1 MDRKKKRAPRLRQSK
16 RLTVC
21 KAIDNFAENFSSIMK
36 KVLALCGSTRTHS
49 ANLGI
54 IRYVEKNLSDEV
66 QLEIFNELS
75 ALPHFNPDLD
85 KDNVPEIVERFRDKI
100 RNTDGVLI
108 CTPEYVFSLPGALK
122 NAIEW
127 CVSTTIFSE
136 KPVALIT
143 ASASGALA
151 HESLQ
156 LVMKTI
162 YADLRKETQLLIQGA
177 KGKVDNNGTVSH
189 SDTADELNKLCA
201 AFKTHLKE
209 PKAGNIL

>member
-1 MDRKKKRAPRLRQSK
+1 
-16 RLTVC
+16 
-21 KAIDNFAENFSSIMK
+21 MK
-36 KVLALCGSTRTHS
+36 KVLAICGSTRTHS

-54 IRYVEKNLSDEV
+54 IRYVEKILSAEV

-75 ALPHFNPDLD
+75 ALPHFNPDF
-85 KDNVPEIVERFRDKI
+85 DNDNAPEIVERFRDKI
-100 RNTDGVLI
+100 RNADGILI
-108 CTPEYVFSLPGALK
+108 CTPEYIFSLPGAMK

-143 ASASGALA
+143 ASASGTLA

-177 KGKVDNNGTVSH
+177 KGKVDNNGTISH
-189 SDTADELNKLCA
+189 FATAEQLQKLCL
-201 AFKTHLKE
+201 AFITHLKE
-209 PKAGNIL
+209 PKPRSIL

>member
-1 MDRKKKRAPRLRQSK
+1 MS
-16 RLTVC
+16 
-21 KAIDNFAENFSSIMK
+21 MK
-36 KVLALCGSTRTHS
+36 KVFAICGSTRAQS
-49 ANLGI
+49 ANLSI
-54 IRYVEKNLSDEV
+54 IQYLADIGAEQMEVE
-66 QLEIFNELS
+66 IYNELA

-85 KDNVPEIVERFRDKI
+85 KDRAPEIVEVLRAKI
-100 RNTDGVLI
+100 RNADGVII

-143 ASASGALA
+143 ASASGAKA

-162 YADLRKETQLLIQGA
+162 YADVREDTQILMQGA
-177 KGKVDNNGTVSH
+177 KGKVNDKGEITDN
-189 SDTADELNKLCA
+189 DTALKLKRLVSAFVDQMSRMDSEL
-201 AFKTHLKE
+201 
-209 PKAGNIL
+209 I

>member
-1 MDRKKKRAPRLRQSK
+1 
-16 RLTVC
+16 
-21 KAIDNFAENFSSIMK
+21 MK
-36 KVLALCGSTRTHS
+36 KVLAICGSTRTHS

-54 IRYVEKNLSDEV
+54 IRYVEKILSAEV

-75 ALPHFNPDLD
+75 ALPHFNPDF
-85 KDNVPEIVERFRDKI
+85 DNDNAPEIVERFRDKI
-100 RNTDGVLI
+100 RNADGILI
-108 CTPEYVFSLPGALK
+108 CTPEYIFSLPGAMK

-143 ASASGALA
+143 ASASGTLA

-177 KGKVDNNGTVSH
+177 KGKVDNNGTISH
-189 SDTADELNKLCA
+189 SPTAEQLQKLCL
-201 AFKTHLKE
+201 AFITHLKE
-209 PKAGNIL
+209 PKAGTIV

>member
-1 MDRKKKRAPRLRQSK
+1 
-16 RLTVC
+16 
-21 KAIDNFAENFSSIMK
+21 MK
-36 KVLALCGSTRTHS
+36 KVLAICGSTRTHS

-54 IRYVEKNLSDEV
+54 IRYVENILSNEV
-66 QLEIFNELS
+66 ELQIFDELS

-85 KDNVPEIVERFRDKI
+85 NENAPEIVERFRDKI
-100 RNTDGVLI
+100 RNADGVLI
-108 CTPEYVFSLPGALK
+108 CTPEYIFSLPGALK

-143 ASASGALA
+143 ASASGTLA

-156 LVMKTI
+156 LIMKTI

-177 KGKVDNNGTVSH
+177 KGKVDNNGTISH
-189 SDTADELNKLCA
+189 SATADQLKELCL
-201 AFKTHLKE
+201 AFRTHLKE
-209 PKAGNIL
+209 PKAGSII